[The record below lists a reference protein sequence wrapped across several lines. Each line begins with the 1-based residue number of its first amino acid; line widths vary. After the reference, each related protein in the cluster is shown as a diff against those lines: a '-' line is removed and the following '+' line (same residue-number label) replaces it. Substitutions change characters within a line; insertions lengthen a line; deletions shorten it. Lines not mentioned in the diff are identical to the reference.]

1 MGGYFFDLAFLTLD
15 IVFVLS
21 MLYIYYHVSCHI
33 IGRILDSADRDEIGW
48 STAKAL
54 CRLYIVVSFLML
66 IILLY
71 LYLAFLVGRGIHNM

>member
-21 MLYIYYHVSCHI
+21 MLYIYYRVSCHI
-33 IGRILDSADRDEIGW
+33 IGHILDSADRDGIGW

-54 CRLYIVVSFLML
+54 CRLYIVVSLLAFIL
-66 IILLY
+66 LLY
-71 LYLAFLVGRGIHNM
+71 LYLAFLVGRGIHM